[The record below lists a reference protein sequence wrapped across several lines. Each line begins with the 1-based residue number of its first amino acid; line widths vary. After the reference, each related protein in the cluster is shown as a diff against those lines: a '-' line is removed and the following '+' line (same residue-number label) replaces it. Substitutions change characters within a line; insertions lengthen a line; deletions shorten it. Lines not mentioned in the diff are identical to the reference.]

1 MKNYINRPDYFY
13 DTNCMDYRNH
23 ENLNYEDL
31 IDVDRYYWMGID
43 YEEGYRE
50 KMDRIEKERIEK
62 ERIEKERIEKERIE
76 KERNKKLHK
85 KIDEIFKDTLEYLM
99 DEFK

>member
-62 ERIEKERIEKERIE
+62 ERIEKG
-76 KERNKKLHK
+76 RNKKLHK

>member
-62 ERIEKERIEKERIE
+62 ER
-76 KERNKKLHK
+76 NKKLHK